1 MQDVGGFPMLKW
13 IRQFLGGWR
22 RPNSTAEDVKWLLA
36 EKKRREE
43 NKQRAEEEAY
53 DRALDRYGRD

>member
-1 MQDVGGFPMLKW
+1 MLKW
-13 IRQFLGGWR
+13 IQQLRGGRW

-43 NKQRAEEEAY
+43 NKQHAEEEAY

>member
-1 MQDVGGFPMLKW
+1 MQDVRGFPMLKW
-13 IRQFLGGWR
+13 IQQLLGSWR

-43 NKQRAEEEAY
+43 SEQHAEKEAY